1 MNHVV
6 NQLFKI
12 EGKKM
17 KKVLLATTALVMTT
31 SYAAAEVKF
40 SGKASAGVSSSST
53 AGSAAVAAVAG
64 EITAAELAATGTSL
78 AGAART
84 VTAADVDTVQNA
96 VTNAATG
103 LANAQADLAAG
114 VGTLAAVA
122 TAQDAVDAAAADLAA
137 IAGTPAAAAVAG
149 TDTSEVFSGIDL
161 NVSASV
167 TTQNGITITVADDFG
182 GGAIAD
188 YDDDYAVENQ
198 TSDLDTPGV
207 TISGGGLSL
216 EVDNQAIDDRYDDSQ
231 NGDIGLEMNFAGN
244 DIGITLDTDPD
255 TGEAGMSY
263 SLSGAAG
270 AVSYG
275 LIGTDSNDNDNSA
288 FEYSLSYDMSGMT
301 ISFASDKEDDVDA
314 INTFGITAPLG
325 PLSVSISA
333 DDNEDWD
340 ASVSYSVGD
349 LSFSY
354 ATDEESAWESHATYS
369 LGGGATA
376 YVAATDASEFS
387 VAGVEFSF

>member
-1 MNHVV
+1 VV

-31 SYAAAEVKF
+31 GYAAAEVSF
-40 SGKASAGVSSSST
+40 SGKASAGISSKST
-53 AGSAAVAAVAG
+53 TTPAVAAAAASSDLSG
-64 EITAAELAATGTSL
+64 LDANGAITTTEANIVTVLQGTKS
-78 AGAART
+78 
-84 VTAADVDTVQNA
+84 V
-96 VTNAATG
+96 
-103 LANAQADLAAG
+103 
-114 VGTLAAVA
+114 
-122 TAQDAVDAAAADLAA
+122 AAAAA
-137 IAGTPAAAAVAG
+137 TT

-167 TTQNGITITVADDFG
+167 TTDNGLTITVADDFG
-182 GGAIAD
+182 GGMIAD
-188 YDDDYAVENQ
+188 YDDDYAVEAQ

-216 EVDNQAIDDRYDDSQ
+216 TVDNQAIDDRYDDSQ
-231 NGDIGLEMNFAGN
+231 NGDIGVEMNFAGN
-244 DIGITLDTDPD
+244 DIGITLDTDPA

-270 AVSYG
+270 AISYG
-275 LIGTDSNDNDNSA
+275 LKGTDSNDNNKSA
-288 FEYSLSYDMSGMT
+288 FEYKVSYDMSGMT
-301 ISFASDKEDDVDA
+301 IAFDSDKEDDADA
-314 INTFGITAPLG
+314 INTFAITAPLG
-325 PLSVSISA
+325 AMSVTISA
-333 DDNEDWD
+333 DDNEDWN
-340 ASVSYSVGD
+340 ASVSYSAGA
-349 LSFSY
+349 LGFSY
-354 ATDEESAWESHATYS
+354 ATDEESAWETHATYS